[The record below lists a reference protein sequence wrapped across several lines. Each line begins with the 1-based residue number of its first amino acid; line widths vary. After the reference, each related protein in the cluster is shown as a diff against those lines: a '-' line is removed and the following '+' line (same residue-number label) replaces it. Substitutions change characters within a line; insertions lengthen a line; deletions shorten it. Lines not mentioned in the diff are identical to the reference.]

1 MTGVQV
7 SRTVSLASSCR
18 QISGPT
24 PAGSPMV
31 MAMIGLGMAGKK
43 RQKMIKVV
51 NGFVEF
57 PNRHLHGT

>member
-1 MTGVQV
+1 
-7 SRTVSLASSCR
+7 
-18 QISGPT
+18 
-24 PAGSPMV
+24 MV

-43 RQKMIKVV
+43 RQKMIEVV